1 MQKQFDLAYIAYKN
15 GNEMRCKLIGA
26 KENTNLTNEQNKE
39 ADNKLRGLVYQLI
52 NYVHT
57 SNRDLFLSN
66 ITRLYAGMNLSIP
79 SIFLNIFKS
88 DEEFKVIGNSY
99 ILGLKGSFYD
109 GKDKE
114 DNNITKEND
123 M

>member
-1 MQKQFDLAYIAYKN
+1 MQKQFDLAYIAYKS
-15 GNEMRCKLIGA
+15 GNEIRAKLIGA
-26 KENTNLTNEQNKE
+26 NSSANLNSEQNKE

-88 DEEFKVIGNSY
+88 DDEFKVIGNAY

-109 GKDKE
+109 DDSSKNNNDKKD
-114 DNNITKEND
+114 N
-123 M
+123 

>member
-15 GNEMRCKLIGA
+15 GNEIRAKLIGA
-26 KENTNLTNEQNKE
+26 NSSANLNSEQNKE

-88 DEEFKVIGNSY
+88 DEEFKVIGNAY

-109 GKDKE
+109 NENSKNNDKKD
-114 DNNITKEND
+114 N
-123 M
+123 